1 MGCLY
6 TVLRFPAQIPS
17 LAPLPAPPP
26 PVPAPPP
33 PAHAPPPHVHA
44 PPPPLPAPPPP
55 HFASGPHTL
64 ATTHNTQVYV
74 IADAVQ
80 TIKHMLVYCTYVWT
94 CSKCDAVMYLPCY
107 NILWFDNVDTYVFQ
121 SCRSQAASETRN
133 ICAPLFVFV

>member
-64 ATTHNTQVYV
+64 ATTHNTQHLPLERGGSTVCVFLPLMCPDNCLYRVV
-74 IADAVQ
+74 INRDKLDVAH
-80 TIKHMLVYCTYVWT
+80 TPLLVTFLLLLY
-94 CSKCDAVMYLPCY
+94 SFR
-107 NILWFDNVDTYVFQ
+107 IF
-121 SCRSQAASETRN
+121 
-133 ICAPLFVFV
+133 